1 MGIYIIISLMSIVL
15 VIFSFSYQSK
25 TVLMLNGKKWSTI
38 TVVSCLEL
46 LSLLIIMGIRADTV
60 GIDTSVYARI
70 YKAICEATSIQNLIG
85 QVTFS
90 GPIYISVCWLISRF
104 SANYS
109 VVIFLCAVIIHVGLY
124 YFFKNNSQNML
135 LSIAIWIGIGLY
147 YFSFNGNRQILAGVI
162 NLNAFDQIINER
174 NIKKGIVLL
183 FIGVG
188 IHPTSIIMSLIL
200 MGAFIS
206 NKIQDKRKLF
216 FFSAVAGIVTGLFF
230 TRVINILLRIL
241 PQYAKYT
248 TSMEGRATIFDN
260 SGGGRIII
268 FYLFLLLVCS
278 MWCFLSER
286 NDENEDEEDED
297 EEELENDDEGSANK
311 YFPTLI
317 FVLGFSIVNS
327 KNVYV
332 SRMVLYYL
340 SLFSVFFP
348 GLIYKMEKGKKLLC
362 FIVLLGL
369 FTFSTYGLFENQNG
383 IVPYA
388 TFFD

>member
-1 MGIYIIISLMSIVL
+1 
-15 VIFSFSYQSK
+15 
-25 TVLMLNGKKWSTI
+25 
-38 TVVSCLEL
+38 
-46 LSLLIIMGIRADTV
+46 
-60 GIDTSVYARI
+60 
-70 YKAICEATSIQNLIG
+70 
-85 QVTFS
+85 
-90 GPIYISVCWLISRF
+90 
-104 SANYS
+104 
-109 VVIFLCAVIIHVGLY
+109 
-124 YFFKNNSQNML
+124 
-135 LSIAIWIGIGLY
+135 
-147 YFSFNGNRQILAGVI
+147 
-162 NLNAFDQIINER
+162 
-174 NIKKGIVLL
+174 
-183 FIGVG
+183 
-188 IHPTSIIMSLIL
+188 
-200 MGAFIS
+200 
-206 NKIQDKRKLF
+206 
-216 FFSAVAGIVTGLFF
+216 
-230 TRVINILLRIL
+230 
-241 PQYAKYT
+241 
-248 TSMEGRATIFDN
+248 
-260 SGGGRIII
+260 
-268 FYLFLLLVCS
+268 

-286 NDENEDEEDED
+286 NDENEDEEDEDEED